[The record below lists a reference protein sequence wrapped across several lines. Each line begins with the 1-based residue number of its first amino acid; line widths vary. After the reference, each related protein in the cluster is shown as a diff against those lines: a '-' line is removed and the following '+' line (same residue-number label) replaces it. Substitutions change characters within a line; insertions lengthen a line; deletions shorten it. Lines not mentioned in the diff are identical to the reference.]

1 MSGKSTKG
9 TIPPGLTLRYTLQGH
24 KDFISRIAWSP
35 DGQSLASGSFD
46 RTLKLWDTDRGEL
59 RQTLEGHT
67 LNIHSV
73 AWSPN
78 GRLLASGSWDKT
90 IKLWDVETGQL
101 RRTLT
106 GHSGTVFSCG
116 VVSKWAA
123 ARIRFL

>member
-1 MSGKSTKG
+1 MSAMARRGQKTQMSGKSTKG

-35 DGQSLASGSFD
+35 DGQSLASVSFD
-46 RTLKLWDTDRGEL
+46 RTIKLWDTDGGEL

-78 GRLLASGSWDKT
+78 GRLPPDTT
-90 IKLWDVETGQL
+90 ILLG
-101 RRTLT
+101 
-106 GHSGTVFSCG
+106 VFVTFIGRG
-116 VVSKWAA
+116 VVNLFPL
-123 ARIRFL
+123 R